1 MIEPNT
7 QTAAPPQKSFDTC
20 LIGAGQNCFDAALSK
35 LRAGQHVAIIVPHD
49 ANEILSEAQQRD
61 FSFLDKE
68 THILH
73 ALYAAG
79 ENARA
84 LKRTK
89 TLGLSINAPE
99 PNIDWRGVKLAIQ
112 NTLERIAPY
121 YAAERLR
128 GLGAEIF
135 FVADD
140 ESDFDHI
147 ITADDQIDL
156 RAKSNQ
162 AQRTALHIEGLSA
175 QYFEG
180 IGDIL
185 NWPKLPAHLTI
196 IGIGGAALSIAQ
208 ALGSLG
214 CNTAVIAPDK
224 ILPAGDTELFKILYD
239 SFEKND
245 KIRLIEG
252 ADIAHGEIDK
262 DTGKRIIHMLHLGAK
277 RRISSE
283 RVLLIT
289 EENTQE
295 NAQKGV
301 QGDRQESTAATL
313 TQPAIAEIGLNEC
326 AARERFGLG
335 NFHLVK
341 WRMQDSSFA
350 LSQARSDGL
359 LKLVAQTDGTLLGAG
374 YCGENAAEVI
384 ALLSLAL
391 EQNLKIQDL
400 RTAPHTHNAQK
411 TAVGYASLIHEAA
424 QGYFDQ
430 VISKLEA

>member
-1 MIEPNT
+1 MIEPNS
-7 QTAAPPQKSFDTC
+7 QTAAPPKKSFDTC

-35 LRAGQHVAIIVPHD
+35 LRAGQHVAIIVPCAAGED
-49 ANEILSEAQQRD
+49 FSEAQQRD
-61 FSFLDKE
+61 FSFLDRE
-68 THILH
+68 THILN

-99 PNIDWRGVKLAIQ
+99 LNIDWRGVKLAIQ
-112 NTLERIAPY
+112 NTLERITPY

-140 ESDFDHI
+140 ESGFDHI
-147 ITADDQIDL
+147 ITADEQIDL
-156 RAKSNQ
+156 RSKSNQ
-162 AQRTALHIEGLSA
+162 VHQSPLHIEGLPA

-262 DTGKRIIHMLHLGAK
+262 DTGKRIIHMLHLGTK

-283 RVLLIT
+283 RVLLIA
-289 EENTQE
+289 EENTQ
-295 NAQKGV
+295 
-301 QGDRQESTAATL
+301 GDGQESTAATL
-313 TQPAIAEIGLNEC
+313 TQPAIAEIGLNEY
-326 AARERFGLG
+326 AAWERFGAG

-359 LKLVAQTDGTLLGAG
+359 LKLIAQTDGTLLGAG

-400 RTAPHTHNAQK
+400 RTALHTHNAQK
-411 TAVGYASLIHEAA
+411 TLAGYASLIHEAA

-430 VISKLEA
+430 VVSKQDP